1 MNTASF
7 FPRIL
12 CLASSKKVIASSRS
26 NNYFKVASILTLE
39 LSRDV
44 YGDKSVL
51 ERVDSRPCVLDEVVV
66 QLNEV
71 GAFVKNAARCILKKL
86 IT

>member
-26 NNYFKVASILTLE
+26 NDDYKVALILTLE

-44 YGDKSVL
+44 YSNQSVF

-71 GAFVKNAARCILKKL
+71 GAFIKNAA
-86 IT
+86 